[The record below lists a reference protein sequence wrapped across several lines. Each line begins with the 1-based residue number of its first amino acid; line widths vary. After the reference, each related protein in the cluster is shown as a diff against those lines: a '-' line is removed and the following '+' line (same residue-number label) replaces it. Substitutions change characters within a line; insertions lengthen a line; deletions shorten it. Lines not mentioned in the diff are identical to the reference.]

1 MKITNKYNLPAPLV
15 DAVTRNHKY
24 TPKQYS
30 VTALLKGPC
39 QAILERRHDDEIE
52 QDVSDMIWLIFGT
65 AVHSILEKS
74 QEELEELKENKF
86 VVDML
91 NGYKLSGI
99 FDLYNDATGTVT
111 DYKTASVQKV
121 LKNDWDEY
129 RKQTLIYC
137 WMLRQI
143 GFDANRGEIVAML
156 KDHSK
161 TKALQGGNYPQH
173 PVYRIG
179 WDFTD
184 DDFKEIEEWI
194 KQRFEELSD
203 CEQMD
208 DADLPNCTPTE
219 RWHKDDT
226 YAIMKKGR
234 KSAVKLFKTEGDA
247 KAYFDNLM
255 LDDKHSIVK
264 RKGADNRCDNY
275 CNVNKWCP
283 YYRSKHAECSDNQCD
298 TETAE

>member
-1 MKITNKYNLPAPLV
+1 MCIR
-15 DAVTRNHKY
+15 D
-24 TPKQYS
+24 S
-30 VTALLKGPC
+30 
-39 QAILERRHDDEIE
+39 DEIE

-143 GFDANRGEIVAML
+143 GFDANRGEIVAMQMCIRDRL
-156 KDHSK
+156 
-161 TKALQGGNYPQH
+161 
-173 PVYRIG
+173 
-179 WDFTD
+179 
-184 DDFKEIEEWI
+184 WI
-194 KQRFEELSD
+194 MTGS
-203 CEQMD
+203 
-208 DADLPNCTPTE
+208 
-219 RWHKDDT
+219 
-226 YAIMKKGR
+226 
-234 KSAVKLFKTEGDA
+234 
-247 KAYFDNLM
+247 
-255 LDDKHSIVK
+255 
-264 RKGADNRCDNY
+264 
-275 CNVNKWCP
+275 
-283 YYRSKHAECSDNQCD
+283 
-298 TETAE
+298 